1 MPIAAPTRLH
11 DYFNM
16 IVITKLTAAVFH
28 RAVAVAL
35 RPWKAWTS
43 AAALFGAAVA
53 ASLTVGYHIA
63 AERTLQ
69 REAALAQDIGRSLAR
84 IIAVVE
90 RDRRQLAPFAG
101 QSCAMVVAGLP
112 SDERI
117 ALYVRNIFFARDNRV
132 YCTTV
137 SGASDVP
144 LSAYISPFRPGIS
157 VAMRAG
163 TPLFPKSPAMV
174 VYDRLSDRAGIGLV
188 VSGIYIDDLL
198 GRVRASGAQSA
209 TITSTDGSALTSDG
223 QILASFA
230 PGKGWASYSA
240 PDALFSVSVQGGPTW
255 RQQDLGDVENVA
267 MLIGMMV
274 GLAIAAGYLSGYTP
288 RQRLIRRVR
297 RGLARGEF
305 LVVYQPIVEVAT
317 GKWVGAEALVRW
329 QHPRRGLVMPGH
341 FIGEVE
347 DSPVIADLTQFVLRQ
362 ALKELGAMKLPNAF
376 RLTVNLS
383 AFHAG
388 LRGFPGDLSE
398 ILSASQTRLQLVL
411 EITERGLLAG
421 IDGVKDSLARLQR
434 QGVKFAV
441 DDFGTENSN
450 LALLQRFHFDYIKID
465 RQFVQGVA
473 GNDRALLEG
482 ITFLAAQVGA
492 LVVAEGVEERA
503 QQDVLDKIGVPL
515 AQGFLFAR
523 PERAKEFAQGY
534 ATSAGRPLSRA
545 FHGQGSLAVLS
556 S

>member
-1 MPIAAPTRLH
+1 MITR
-11 DYFNM
+11 
-16 IVITKLTAAVFH
+16 LTAAVFP

-35 RPWKAWTS
+35 RPWRVWTS

-53 ASLTVGYHIA
+53 ASLAVGYHIA

-84 IIAVVE
+84 IIAIAE
-90 RDRRQLAPFAG
+90 RDRPQLAPLAG
-101 QSCAMVVAGLP
+101 QSCARVLAGLTG
-112 SDERI
+112 DKRI
-117 ALYVRNIFFARDNRV
+117 ALYVRNAFFSRDNRV

-137 SGASDVP
+137 SGAGDVP
-144 LSAYISPFRPGIS
+144 LSAYISPPGPGVSI
-157 VAMRAG
+157 AMRAG

-174 VYDRLSDRAGIGLV
+174 VYDRLSDSAGIGLV
-188 VSGIYIDDLL
+188 VSGAYIDDLL

-209 TITSTDGSALTSDG
+209 AITGTDGSAFTSDG
-223 QILASFA
+223 RILASFA
-230 PGKGWASYSA
+230 PGKGWASYPA
-240 PDALFSVSVQGGPTW
+240 RDALFSVSVQGGPTW
-255 RQQDLGDVENVA
+255 RRQDLGDVENVA

-274 GLAIAAGYLSGYTP
+274 GLALAAGYLTGYTP

-362 ALKELGAMKLPNAF
+362 ALKELSAMDLPNGF
-376 RLTVNLS
+376 RLTVNLA

-388 LRGFPGDLSE
+388 LRGFPGDLSD

-465 RQFVQGVA
+465 RQFVQGVV

-482 ITFLAAQVGA
+482 ITFLAGQVGA
-492 LVVAEGVEERA
+492 QVVAEGVEERA
-503 QQDVLDKIGVPL
+503 QQDVLDTIGVPL

-534 ATSAGRPLSRA
+534 ATSAGRPASRV
-545 FHGQGSLAVLS
+545 FHRQGPLAALGS
-556 S
+556 WQSG